1 MSSLNSKRF
10 FNVFILAKYETS
22 LHNYFGYKLV
32 LFLKPRLFL
41 ITCRHFLS
49 SYKSM
54 TPRQLASSPQ
64 LGEGLEVS
72 VSLIGKS
79 GKEAKSLA
87 YISRYEIMKI
97 MNHRNESV
105 S

>member
-1 MSSLNSKRF
+1 
-10 FNVFILAKYETS
+10 
-22 LHNYFGYKLV
+22 
-32 LFLKPRLFL
+32 
-41 ITCRHFLS
+41 
-49 SYKSM
+49 M

-64 LGEGLEVS
+64 RGEGLEVS